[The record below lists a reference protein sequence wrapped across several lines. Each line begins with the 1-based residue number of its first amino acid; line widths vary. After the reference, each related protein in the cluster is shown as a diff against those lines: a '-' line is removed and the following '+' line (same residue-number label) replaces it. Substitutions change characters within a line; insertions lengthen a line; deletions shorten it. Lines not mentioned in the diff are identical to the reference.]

1 MKKRFFKA
9 RPKSLPKGYDSQLE
23 YNLHQT
29 VLKDATHHVD
39 KGDRLPYAVEHTY
52 EPDFL
57 FQLNGKLWV
66 VEVKG
71 RFRDSTE
78 AAKYI
83 WVRKMLEH
91 WPYYLKS
98 GCSEI
103 ELILLFENAA
113 TPMPFSKRRKDG
125 TKLSHGEWATKN
137 GFRWLCGKSG
147 VLAEVETKEQFVE
160 VLENA

>member
-1 MKKRFFKA
+1 MRKRFFKSK
-9 RPKSLPKGYDSQLE
+9 PKSLPKGYDSQLE

-39 KGDRLPYAVEHTY
+39 KVDRLPYTVEHVY

-57 FQLNGKLWV
+57 FRLNEKLWV
-66 VEVKG
+66 IEVKG

-78 AAKYI
+78 SAKYV
-83 WVRKMLEH
+83 WVRKMLEQ

-125 TKLSHGEWATKN
+125 TKLSHGEWASKN

-147 VLAEVETKEQFVE
+147 VLSEVETKEQFVE
-160 VLENA
+160 VLDK